1 MTRLIFAGTP
11 AIACPVLNA
20 LIESEYDIVAVYT
33 QPDRPAGRGRQL
45 TASPVKEWAQAHGLP
60 VEQPVNFQ
68 SDQARQQLAAY
79 QADMMIVM
87 AYGLLLPASVLS
99 IPRLG
104 CVNIHVS
111 LLPKWRGAA
120 PIARAILAGD
130 QQTGIS
136 LMQMDEGLDTGPVYD
151 QHSVSIE
158 PDDTTESLSQRLSD
172 LSAVVLMKH
181 LSAILQG
188 TLKPTPQDLSQATY
202 AKKFKKTDGQ
212 LNWSQT
218 GDQLARQIRACMPWP
233 TAYTFDATGCRWR
246 ILSAVSIEI
255 DVQSAQPGALLSFDD
270 NGVVIATGSGALSI
284 TQLQR
289 AGAKVITA
297 KQWIQSQAAMW
308 SIGDVVFVNEE

>member
-11 AIACPVLNA
+11 AIACPA
-20 LIESEYDIVAVYT
+20 LSALMASEYNLVAVYT

-45 TASPVKEWAQAHGLP
+45 TASPVKERALAHGLP

-87 AYGLLLPASVLS
+87 AYGLLLPVSVLS
-99 IPRLG
+99 TPRLG

-158 PDDTTESLSQRLSD
+158 PDDTTDSLSQRLSD
-172 LSAVVLMKH
+172 LSAKVLMKN
-181 LSAILQG
+181 LPMILQG
-188 TLKPTPQDLSQATY
+188 ELKPRYQNSSQATY

-212 LNWSQT
+212 LNWSQA

-233 TAYTFDATGCRWR
+233 TAYTFDVTGCRWR
-246 ILSAVSIEI
+246 ILSAVPIDL
-255 DVQSAQPGALLSFDD
+255 DVQTAVPGTLLSFDE
-270 NGVVIATGSGALSI
+270 NGVVVATGSGALSI

-308 SIGDVVFVNEE
+308 SIGDVVFVNKE